1 MKKQT
6 KAAAQAAQASKSAT
20 TAQVTNAQA
29 GASAKYLERMH
40 VNKGLCTSSP
50 KHAYK
55 LIFENSA
62 IPSELLTLAVESASY
77 ISYLQHMKKR
87 HNIKEED
94 KTTSP
99 KRGWSVWYALE
110 WAEKQVKQAAEDEA
124 HPAHAKAV
132 EYLRKTRA
140 ELQSMQKD
148 IF

>member
-1 MKKQT
+1 MKKQNLT
-6 KAAAQAAQASKSAT
+6 AAQASQAQSAT

-29 GASAKYLERMH
+29 GAKYLERMH
-40 VNKGLCTSSP
+40 VNKDLCTASP

-55 LIFENSA
+55 LIFENST
-62 IPSELLTLAVESASY
+62 IPSELLTLAVKSAAY
-77 ISYLQHMKKR
+77 VSYLQYMKKR

-110 WAEKQVKQAAEDEA
+110 WAEKQVKQAAEDKV

-140 ELQSMQKD
+140 ELQAMQKD